1 MKNVRFM
8 SNNFLLSTM
17 TYSSQL
23 SSFPATNSTNTS
35 RSKVWKPA
43 GNFEISST
51 NKKLYINDGTDK
63 TITLTEG
70 AYNYTTLA
78 SHIQTQLNA
87 SSTNWSCSYDTALET
102 FKFTISRSSG
112 TAILRESV
120 TTDAVWDTLGFT
132 STTDVSGSPFVADEQ
147 RNHTSEWIKCDLGIP
162 QLATFGGILS
172 GIDQIFTLSTS
183 ATVKVQANNIDYWA
197 SPPVDISITPGS
209 TSAMS
214 FLDAN
219 TNTYRFWRFE
229 IKDRQNY
236 RGPEGLEFAFVYI
249 GDHTTITNTNWATGF
264 SKELTDPSNLLQS
277 ESGALFFEKRPRY
290 LTLNNCSI
298 QLINAQEREN
308 IEQLF
313 YDIGT
318 REPMFVSIDPD
329 VSVSLALEEL
339 TRFMVMTQPPTLEH
353 VLRDYYNISFQM
365 REAF

>member
-1 MKNVRFM
+1 MKNARFM
-8 SNNFLLSTM
+8 NNNFLLSTM

-23 SSFPATNSTNTS
+23 ASFPATNATNTS
-35 RSKVWKPA
+35 RSKSWKPA
-43 GNFEISST
+43 GNFDILST
-51 NKKLYINDGTDK
+51 NKKLYINDGADK

-87 SSTNWSCSYDTALET
+87 SSTNWSCTYDTVGST
-102 FKFTISRSSG
+102 FKFTIARSSG

-120 TTDAVWDTLGFT
+120 TTDAVWDTLGYN
-132 STTDVSGSPFVADEQ
+132 SATDVSGSPFVADEQ
-147 RNHTSEWIKCDLGIP
+147 RNHTSEWVQCDLGIP

-172 GIDQIFTLSTS
+172 GIDKVFTLSNS
-183 ATVKVQANNIDYWA
+183 ATVKVRANNIDYWIA
-197 SPPVDISITPGS
+197 PPVDITITPGN

-229 IKDRQNY
+229 IMDRQNY
-236 RGPEGLEFAFVYI
+236 RGPEGLEFAFIYL

-264 SKELTDPSNLLQS
+264 SKELTDPSNVLQS

-298 QLINAQEREN
+298 QLINAQERED

-339 TRFMVMTQPPTLEH
+339 TRFMVMTQPPTLDH